1 MWLEDVALHNAGY
14 DLRSAC
20 NHGIGL
26 QLPSKTFVLH
36 DLPWASSI
44 TMTLYLSEPEFL
56 SVSCIMSAPDSPPF
70 CDTKG
75 SDSRCSN
82 RSILNNTKK
91 NDESSKLNSS
101 NDSASWVEP
110 KDAGQRRVQASG
122 EPTGHWYT
130 GLDGRK
136 VYLNK
141 SGKESTGRN
150 AYRNYRKESGAA
162 SQKSKRKQLP
172 RRESKL

>member
-1 MWLEDVALHNAGY
+1 MSTKY
-14 DLRSAC
+14 
-20 NHGIGL
+20 
-26 QLPSKTFVLH
+26 
-36 DLPWASSI
+36 
-44 TMTLYLSEPEFL
+44 EPRVL
-56 SVSCIMSAPDSPPF
+56 SVSTVVVGCSPEICRRERQQNANRLKKVFMVICSFDSPAVARGLEG
-70 CDTKG
+70 CLDGGG
-75 SDSRCSN
+75 SGSEREGFV
-82 RSILNNTKK
+82 ILNNTKK

-101 NDSASWVEP
+101 KDSASWVEP

-122 EPTGHWYT
+122 EPAGHWYT